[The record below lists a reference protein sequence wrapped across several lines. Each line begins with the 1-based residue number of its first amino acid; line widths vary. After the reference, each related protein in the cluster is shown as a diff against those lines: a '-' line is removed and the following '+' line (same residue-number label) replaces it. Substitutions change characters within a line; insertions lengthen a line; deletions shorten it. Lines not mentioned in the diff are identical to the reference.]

1 MSIEVKCPNE
11 HLLKIKDALAGRTVR
26 CPRCQAMVVVP
37 QPSDEVSEQSILE
50 FLGPAPT
57 KPPRASASAPDA
69 PPAADGPA
77 AAESAVLRLR
87 GHLGEF
93 KTCPKCKRE
102 TRAAFDICPH
112 CKTYFSDWRE
122 VLRRMT
128 GA

>member
-11 HLLKIKDALAGRTVR
+11 HQLKIKDVLAGRTVR
-26 CPRCQAMVVVP
+26 CPRCQAPVVVP
-37 QPSDEVSEQSILE
+37 QPPIEISEQSILE

-57 KPPRASASAPDA
+57 KPLSASAPDVPPTADA
-69 PPAADGPA
+69 PAEAAT
-77 AAESAVLRLR
+77 LRLR

-102 TRAAFDICPH
+102 ARTALDICPH